1 MTGDGLKV
9 LSLSLVSNVYIA
21 SDQNPI
27 MSVFFSFLSTVEILC
42 SMPIIG
48 AYVIIIIIICH
59 CKNHGSLSCRSPTK
73 QASIIRAFVKVL
85 ESSAV

>member
-27 MSVFFSFLSTVEILC
+27 MSVFFSFYQLS
-42 SMPIIG
+42 
-48 AYVIIIIIICH
+48 
-59 CKNHGSLSCRSPTK
+59 K
-73 QASIIRAFVKVL
+73 
-85 ESSAV
+85 